1 MADISFQGNATDEAT
16 LRFTQ
21 SGAPVLGFS
30 VAENH
35 RKKQG
40 DQWIDDGTTFYNVS
54 VWNKQAENLAGQIQ
68 KGQRVLVTGRF
79 RSGEFEGKNGPVRTY
94 EVTANHVGLV
104 PRGESQGGQQGYPQQ
119 GQQNY
124 QQGQPQGGWG
134 QQQGGQWGDPQQVQA
149 PF

>member
-1 MADISFQGNATDEAT
+1 MADITIQGNATDEAV

-68 KGQRVLVTGRF
+68 KGQRVLVSGRF
-79 RSGEFEGKNGPVRTY
+79 RSGEFEGKNGTVKTY

-104 PRGESQGGQQGYPQQ
+104 PKGESQQGGQQGGYQQQGYPQQ
-119 GQQNY
+119 A
-124 QQGQPQGGWG
+124 QQGSWGSGGGWG
-134 QQQGGQWGDPQQVQA
+134 APQQADA